1 MYENSA
7 GLLCGFPFP
16 VGICAV
22 YRFGSLFL
30 FYFQEVFS
38 MKNNKTRI
46 LVEGAMMVALATVL
60 SFIRVFKLPWG
71 GSITLLSM
79 LPIAVFSIR
88 RGIKAGFAVSFVFS
102 LVQLGQGIFDGLFG
116 WGLTPVMLIACILLD
131 YVGAYSVLGI
141 AGIFRNKGIG
151 GMIGGTALAVF
162 LRFVFHFLSGVV
174 IWHSYGELWNGF
186 ATDNEVLYSLLY
198 NGAYMLPELIFT
210 VIGAVIL
217 FSVPQTKRLLTVND

>member
-1 MYENSA
+1 MKIPQGFSA
-7 GLLCGFPFP
+7 VFLFPWE
-16 VGICAV
+16 ICAV
-22 YRFGSLFL
+22 YRFGSLFI
-30 FYFQEVFS
+30 FHFQEVFS
-38 MKNNKTRI
+38 MKNNKVRI

-60 SFIRVFKLPWG
+60 SYIRVFRLPWG

-79 LPIAVFSIR
+79 LPIAIFSIR
-88 RGIKAGFAVSFVFS
+88 RGIKAGFTVSFVFS
-102 LVQLGQGIFDGLFG
+102 LVQLGQGILDGLFG
-116 WGLTPVMLIACILLD
+116 WGLTPVMLIACIVLD

-186 ATDNEVLYSLLY
+186 STDNEVLYSLLY

-210 VIGAVIL
+210 VIGAAVL